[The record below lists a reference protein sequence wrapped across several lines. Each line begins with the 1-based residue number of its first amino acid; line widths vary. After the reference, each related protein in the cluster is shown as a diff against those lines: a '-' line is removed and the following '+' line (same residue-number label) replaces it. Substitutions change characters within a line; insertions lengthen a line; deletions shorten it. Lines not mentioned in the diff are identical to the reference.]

1 MKENVCIDHEKKNNM
16 LYAVG
21 SLSHVS
27 LLETRSGKAVGT
39 LCSNEQGAGK
49 QRQPTIVNHI
59 INVHL

>member
-21 SLSHVS
+21 SL
-27 LLETRSGKAVGT
+27 